1 MDLKKYDELRK
12 KINVK
17 DFEGSNKGLDKWL
30 FRFSFVGNA
39 SAIFFAYFLVY
50 PALLKTITLHL
61 VSGFWGTTIAV
72 SLALIFLTIFEI
84 TKRYLI
90 RNFSN
95 NFLTN
100 NKKFNRKITEWFTV
114 AILTVALSFYLSISG
129 SKNLAST
136 SIQKN
141 FIAETQITTKSDSLS
156 ISYERKKKIYTDD
169 NETLRNINN
178 NLRQKLTETPVGYV
192 VVRRDY
198 QANIDKNIQIITDN
212 QTEINKIDGELNARI
227 SELNNRLN
235 STKLNNQTE
244 DIKNI
249 FLFIIIVIFNELIII
264 GGISFREFYEHRLF
278 EINQQKFEQVYQK
291 KDRYRALLSFV
302 YGNGKLNV
310 GDKVISGLE
319 LKEIIAEKVNIQNS
333 NKLVQNFLQDMDRI
347 GIFTTNGKRRYA
359 AMTYQEALII
369 FENYDDAFRAI
380 ENMK

>member
-1 MDLKKYDELRK
+1 M
-12 KINVK
+12 
-17 DFEGSNKGLDKWL
+17 
-30 FRFSFVGNA
+30 
-39 SAIFFAYFLVY
+39 
-50 PALLKTITLHL
+50 
-61 VSGFWGTTIAV
+61 GTTIAV